1 MTYIHTGPHSGKNH
15 IGSHQP
21 RRGCNAAARLCATL
35 LCLIFLAA
43 LPGALRAAPTE
54 ALLSPPPVSIQKSM
68 VPPALSASSA
78 PLLPRLQYFIDQTG
92 TMDVEEV
99 ATPANASAF
108 QPLNMKTLPRAVG
121 IMWLRFTLA
130 PLPQGAKA
138 GTMLLDMGAS
148 VPDGPVLY
156 EPHVNPLTDSV
167 EWREIVPTQRDVL
180 LLPEATSEPLTCYI
194 RLDGVPGLWFE
205 PMLRTPQDAANNWG
219 SLAGTA
225 AILAMGVVMLLC
237 LLRGLSEKGQWRVWT
252 ALYVAAAL
260 AQAIMGMPGYGSGHI
275 TMLEAAA
282 VISPGVAL
290 MLLPHVGRHLLR
302 TKQRSRLLD
311 AQFVL
316 LSLPGAALALL
327 PLMPGFSWIIRYLAL
342 WPICTLIFVPS
353 AIGGAVMG
361 LGGARRFL
369 LGCLL
374 PPAFVVAGVLGV
386 DSGYAANLMASA
398 PLWGTALSALII
410 AGTGAPRDMAQNSAD
425 GKKQKGKK
433 KGKSLPGLEG
443 LGGPGMSDMAG
454 RGIGDADAALMMED
468 GAINLDQP
476 LDDPNLRLLPPSPTA
491 SSGNTWKRGAE
502 APLGTPSQSTL
513 SWGGDNSPEG
523 APAQTNAANRNTPS
537 AFTGADPCLWENALR
552 APLDRLMREGAALN
566 NCSLPPAV
574 RQYAENMLEAAT
586 DLAHA
591 VDNPGKSLD
600 HSAIGEPRGAFNLQ
614 HMVREAHD
622 AVSSTAENAG
632 IGLAWYMPPLLGHMY
647 EGQAQTLRETLCL
660 LLESAVR
667 ATTRGAVHLS
677 VRRVPES
684 ADPGH
689 LLFTVTDTGA
699 GIPPRSRST
708 LALTRAWELAGTN
721 NCYLNVECGPH
732 GTTISFTL
740 RLKPLEHE
748 AAAPEPREAHV
759 TIVADRAV
767 ERQDLAHMTAAQG
780 LQSTEARTM
789 REALELNKE
798 APALLLV
805 VHSPMDGPAET
816 DALDRFRN
824 QALDAGLPFFKALAI
839 TADDSRWDALAESGY
854 THALLEPIDRAAF
867 AVTLREVFEE
877 AGFSLPAPNTQDVQQ
892 APENADAQASA
903 ETTATAAETGDGQ
916 SHTEKAQGKAP
927 DTAEASLSE
936 LPDLFGASSPWT
948 PHDSSSMRLPDL
960 TALPQILGMTDQMR
974 ETTLPWP
981 EASNPATS
989 GSDSAMELHEDADAH
1004 LDTTEAAMVA
1014 DAGVLLPHMAPLP
1027 EQPEDPND
1035 PDMPDLSNLES
1046 LQLPLPGMPEN
1057 SAVGDVAESNEE
1069 LSADLSFESLAA
1081 SEATTDADADAS
1093 DAADM
1098 LDGADAT
1105 DTLGSPD
1112 SSGSPD
1118 STGSTDYS
1126 IDSDAPSE
1134 AAASAGLED
1143 GYSQNLIEDDMADAT
1158 AQAQAEPVEELAAE
1172 DTPEQTEQP
1181 QQEHAQGGSVL
1192 PEAESFVTPDGA
1204 LDTDTAH
1211 DASALDGSE
1220 QNVTAHETSDAL
1232 LDAADFIAAAGLEGP
1247 QWDTGSISTPE
1258 PATDATVAENAL
1270 SGPEQGMPHE
1280 GATQPSDIHVSD
1292 YQHDVSTPVE
1302 DQGSLGQPVP
1312 VQAEPVQPEP
1322 AQSEAIRPEQSQ
1334 QDPAQPHSEDTGE
1347 ETATEDVVAVE
1358 GEYLTQ
1364 SSDAA
1369 EIPAEARPEEFST
1382 AEADATNGQPTSDRT
1397 AENTAVLDAIS
1408 GVAAVPES
1416 RADETG
1422 SPAAS
1427 LAAAIS
1433 NSTAHAGQPVITIQ
1447 GKIGEAVLRPVN
1459 APAASFAPSAPQ
1471 ANASQPNTPHIG
1483 EGVQAEQAQ
1492 TQPEVRTA
1500 GTADTAQATSPE
1512 EYLDRNLP
1520 ESDAALHDSLQ
1531 GDEWVGE
1538 PMPIG
1543 TPPSTGARTASVT
1556 APATATASQTV
1567 KDAPG
1572 SRSYVS
1578 PSMSG
1583 SGEWVGEPMPMT
1595 KSASTES
1602 AERPAQA
1609 RSLATPKMQNA
1620 NLPGTGAAT
1629 SDTPAKPLRAIPWP
1643 GPNLSETEGKGAVA
1657 QAAAAAQQPVATA
1670 QKPRELPRTATG
1682 RLILKLLG
1690 NVAASESAPAPV
1702 TPPSAPAPAGL
1713 EKPSVASRTAATRQ
1727 GADSEPSFVD
1737 FIAGATPP
1745 PAGQGAAAQAPAQQ
1759 PLMRRQEETQAQPMP
1774 QAAAPAMAT
1783 PPVQEDKTLIQLV
1796 HRLDV
1801 AMEDAQRAYKGRSCH
1816 GVGEAAGRI
1825 ANDSDAFGFRVLARM
1840 ARCVE
1845 RAAKANDMNA
1855 LRDLLPELSVAV
1867 ERNRIALNPRHQG
1880 R

>member
-15 IGSHQP
+15 TEAHQL
-21 RRGCNAAARLCATL
+21 RRGCNAAARLSATL

-130 PLPQGAKA
+130 PLPQSAKA

-260 AQAIMGMPGYGSGHI
+260 AQAVMGMPGYGSGHI

-342 WPICTLIFVPS
+342 WPVCTLIFVPS

-425 GKKQKGKK
+425 DKKQKGKK

-491 SSGNTWKRGAE
+491 SNGNAWKRGAE
-502 APLGTPSQSTL
+502 APLGTASQSTL

-523 APAQTNAANRNTPS
+523 APAQTSAANRATPS

-600 HSAIGEPRGAFNLQ
+600 HSAIGEPRSAFNLQ

-622 AVSSTAENAG
+622 AVSTTAENAG

-708 LALTRAWELAGTN
+708 LALTRAWELAGSN

-767 ERQDLAHMTAAQG
+767 ERQDLAHLTAAQG

-854 THALLEPIDRAAF
+854 THALLEPVDRAAF

-877 AGFSLPAPNTQDVQQ
+877 AGFSLPSLNAQDVQQ
-892 APENADAQASA
+892 APETGDAQVDA
-903 ETTATAAETGDGQ
+903 ETAATAAETVDGH
-916 SHTEKAQGKAP
+916 SHTEEAQGKAP

-948 PHDSSSMRLPDL
+948 PHDASSMRLPDL

-981 EASNPATS
+981 EASDSATS

-1004 LDTTEAAMVA
+1004 LDATEATMVA

-1057 SAVGDVAESNEE
+1057 SAVDDIAESNEE

-1081 SEATTDADADAS
+1081 SEATTDADAS

-1105 DTLGSPD
+1105 DTLGAPD
-1112 SSGSPD
+1112 SQDSPY

-1126 IDSDAPSE
+1126 TNPDTSSE
-1134 AAASAGLED
+1134 DAASAGLED
-1143 GYSQNLIEDDMADAT
+1143 GDGQNLIEDDTTDAT
-1158 AQAQAEPVEELAAE
+1158 PQAHAEPVEELAAE
-1172 DTPEQTEQP
+1172 GMPEQP
-1181 QQEHAQGGSVL
+1181 KQEHAQGEFSSVL
-1192 PEAESFVTPDGA
+1192 PEAESFVTPDDA
-1204 LDTDTAH
+1204 LDADTAH
-1211 DASALDGSE
+1211 DISAHDGSE
-1220 QNVTAHETSDAL
+1220 QNTTSHEALDAS

-1247 QWDTGSISTPE
+1247 QWDTESISASE
-1258 PATDATVAENAL
+1258 SPADATAPENAL
-1270 SGPEQGMPHE
+1270 SGPEQALPHE
-1280 GATQPSDIHVSD
+1280 DATQQPSHFSEDQPD
-1292 YQHDVSTPVE
+1292 ASTPME
-1302 DQGSLGQPVP
+1302 DQDSLGQPVP
-1312 VQAEPVQPEP
+1312 VQAGP
-1322 AQSEAIRPEQSQ
+1322 AQSEATRPEQSQ
-1334 QDPAQPHSEDTGE
+1334 QEPTQQHSEDIDE
-1347 ETATEDVVAVE
+1347 EAATEDVVAVE
-1358 GEYLTQ
+1358 GEYLTE

-1369 EIPAEARPEEFST
+1369 EMPAEVRPEELST
-1382 AEADATNGQPTSDRT
+1382 VEADPTSGQPANDGTSEHSAFT
-1397 AENTAVLDAIS
+1397 DATS
-1408 GVAAVPES
+1408 GVDAAPES

-1459 APAASFAPSAPQ
+1459 APATSFAPSAPQ
-1471 ANASQPNTPHIG
+1471 SNTSHTG
-1483 EGVQAEQAQ
+1483 EDVKAEQPQA
-1492 TQPEVRTA
+1492 QPEVRVA
-1500 GTADTAQATSPE
+1500 GTAETAQATSPE
-1512 EYLDRNLP
+1512 EYLDRNFP
-1520 ESDAALHDSLQ
+1520 GSDAAQHDSLQ

-1543 TPPSTGARTASVT
+1543 TPPSTSVRTASVN
-1556 APATATASQTV
+1556 APATSTASQTS
-1567 KDAPG
+1567 KDRTE

-1595 KSASTES
+1595 KSASAGS

-1609 RSLATPKMQNA
+1609 RSLATPTAQNA
-1620 NLPGTGAAT
+1620 SLPGTDAAT
-1629 SDTPAKPLRAIPWP
+1629 SDAPAKPLRAIPWP
-1643 GPNLSETEGKGAVA
+1643 GPNLSETEGKGAATPTAVPA
-1657 QAAAAAQQPVATA
+1657 QEPVAAA

-1690 NVAASESAPAPV
+1690 NVAASESAPEPVAPS
-1702 TPPSAPAPAGL
+1702 SASAPAGL
-1713 EKPSVASRTAATRQ
+1713 EKPSGASRTAATRQ
-1727 GADSEPSFVD
+1727 GTDSEPSFVD

-1745 PAGQGAAAQAPAQQ
+1745 PAGQGAAPQAPEQQ
-1759 PLMRRQEETQAQPMP
+1759 PSMRRQEEAQAQPVP
-1774 QAAAPAMAT
+1774 QATAPVMAT
-1783 PPVQEDKTLIQLV
+1783 PPVQEDKTLIHLV
-1796 HRLDV
+1796 HRLDE

>member
-15 IGSHQP
+15 TEAHQP

-35 LCLIFLAA
+35 LCLFFLAA

-237 LLRGLSEKGQWRVWT
+237 LLRGLSEKGQWRIWT

-425 GKKQKGKK
+425 DKKQKGKK

-443 LGGPGMSDMAG
+443 LGGPGMSDMAA

-491 SSGNTWKRGAE
+491 SSGNAWKRGAE

-523 APAQTNAANRNTPS
+523 MPAQTSAANRTAPS
-537 AFTGADPCLWENALR
+537 AFSGADPCLWENALR

-600 HSAIGEPRGAFNLQ
+600 HSAIGEPRSAFNLQ

-622 AVSSTAENAG
+622 AVSTTAENAG

-667 ATTRGAVHLS
+667 ATTHGAVHLS

-767 ERQDLAHMTAAQG
+767 ERQDLAHLTAAQG

-854 THALLEPIDRAAF
+854 THALLEPVDRAAF

-877 AGFSLPAPNTQDVQQ
+877 AGFSLPSLNAQDVQE
-892 APENADAQASA
+892 APDSGDAQVDTETA
-903 ETTATAAETGDGQ
+903 ETVDGH
-916 SHTEKAQGKAP
+916 SHTEEAQGKAP

-948 PHDSSSMRLPDL
+948 PHDASSMRLPDL

-981 EASNPATS
+981 EASDSATS
-989 GSDSAMELHEDADAH
+989 GPDSAMEPHEDADAH
-1004 LDTTEAAMVA
+1004 LDATEATMVA

-1057 SAVGDVAESNEE
+1057 SAVGDVAENNEE

-1081 SEATTDADADAS
+1081 SEATTADADAS

-1105 DTLGSPD
+1105 DTLGSTD

-1118 STGSTDYS
+1118 PTGSTDNS
-1126 IDSDAPSE
+1126 IDSDASSE

-1143 GYSQNLIEDDMADAT
+1143 GDGQNLIEDDTTDAT
-1158 AQAQAEPVEELAAE
+1158 PQAHAEPVEELAAE
-1172 DTPEQTEQP
+1172 GTPKQTEQP
-1181 QQEHAQGGSVL
+1181 QQEHRQGEFNSVL
-1192 PEAESFVTPDGA
+1192 PGAESFVTPDSA
-1204 LDTDTAH
+1204 KDTDTAH
-1211 DASALDGSE
+1211 DASAPDGSE
-1220 QNVTAHETSDAL
+1220 QNATAHEASDASV
-1232 LDAADFIAAAGLEGP
+1232 DAADFIAAAGLEGP
-1247 QWDTGSISTPE
+1247 QWDTESISTPE
-1258 PATDATVAENAL
+1258 PPADATAPENTL
-1270 SGPEQGMPHE
+1270 SGPEQTIPQE
-1280 GATQPSDIHVSD
+1280 DATRQPSDIHFSD
-1292 YQHDVSTPVE
+1292 GQPDASTPVG
-1302 DQGSLGQPVP
+1302 DQDSLGQPVP
-1312 VQAEPVQPEP
+1312 VQTGP
-1322 AQSEAIRPEQSQ
+1322 AQSEPAQPEVIRPEQSQ
-1334 QDPAQPHSEDTGE
+1334 QEPAQPLGANIGE
-1347 ETATEDVVAVE
+1347 EAATEDVVAVE
-1358 GEYLTQ
+1358 GEYLTE

-1369 EIPAEARPEEFST
+1369 EMPAEAQPEELST
-1382 AEADATNGQPTSDRT
+1382 AEADPTNAQPANDGAAEHT
-1397 AENTAVLDAIS
+1397 AFTDAIS
-1408 GVAAVPES
+1408 GVDAAPES

-1471 ANASQPNTPHIG
+1471 PNTPHAG
-1483 EGVQAEQAQ
+1483 EDVKAEQPQA
-1492 TQPEVRTA
+1492 QPEVRAA
-1500 GTADTAQATSPE
+1500 GTAETAQAASPE
-1512 EYLDRNLP
+1512 EYPDRNLP
-1520 ESDAALHDSLQ
+1520 QPDAALHDSLR

-1543 TPPSTGARTASVT
+1543 TPSSTGARTASVS
-1556 APATATASQTV
+1556 APATASASQTA
-1567 KDAPG
+1567 KNAPE

-1595 KSASTES
+1595 KSASAES

-1609 RSLATPKMQNA
+1609 RSLATPKAQNA
-1620 NLPGTGAAT
+1620 SLPGTDAAT
-1629 SDTPAKPLRAIPWP
+1629 SDAPAKPLRAIPWP
-1643 GPNLSETEGKGAVA
+1643 GPNLSETEGKGAATPTAVPA
-1657 QAAAAAQQPVATA
+1657 QEPVATA

-1690 NVAASESAPAPV
+1690 NVAASESAPEPVAPS
-1702 TPPSAPAPAGL
+1702 SAPAPAGL
-1713 EKPSVASRTAATRQ
+1713 EKPSGAPRIASTRQ
-1727 GADSEPSFVD
+1727 GTDSEPSFVD

-1745 PAGQGAAAQAPAQQ
+1745 PAGQGAENHAPAEQ
-1759 PLMRRQEETQAQPMP
+1759 PSTRRQEEAQAQPVP
-1774 QAAAPAMAT
+1774 QATAPAMAT

-1801 AMEDAQRAYKGRSCH
+1801 AMEDAQRAYKGGSCH

>member
-15 IGSHQP
+15 NEARQP

-205 PMLRTPQDAANNWG
+205 PMLRTPQDAANNLG

-260 AQAIMGMPGYGSGHI
+260 AQAVMGMPGYGSGHI

-342 WPICTLIFVPS
+342 WPVCTLIFVPS

-425 GKKQKGKK
+425 DKKQKGKK

-443 LGGPGMSDMAG
+443 LGGPGVSDMAG

-491 SSGNTWKRGAE
+491 SSGNAWKRGAE

-513 SWGGDNSPEG
+513 SWGGDNSSEG
-523 APAQTNAANRNTPS
+523 TPAQTNAANRTAPS

-600 HSAIGEPRGAFNLQ
+600 HSAIGEPRSAFNLQ

-622 AVSSTAENAG
+622 AVSTTAENAG

-767 ERQDLAHMTAAQG
+767 ERQDLAHLTAAQG

-854 THALLEPIDRAAF
+854 THALLEPVDRAAF

-877 AGFSLPAPNTQDVQQ
+877 AGFSLPTLNAQDVQQ
-892 APENADAQASA
+892 APESADADAEAGATA
-903 ETTATAAETGDGQ
+903 ETADGHSHAEEAR
-916 SHTEKAQGKAP
+916 SNAP

-948 PHDSSSMRLPDL
+948 PHDASSMRLPDL

-981 EASNPATS
+981 EAS
-989 GSDSAMELHEDADAH
+989 DSAMEPHEDADGH
-1004 LDTTEAAMVA
+1004 LDATEATMVA

-1081 SEATTDADADAS
+1081 SEATTDADTDAS
-1093 DAADM
+1093 DGADM
-1098 LDGADAT
+1098 LDVADAT
-1105 DTLGSPD
+1105 DTLGSTN
-1112 SSGSPD
+1112 SSGS
-1118 STGSTDYS
+1118 TESTDNS
-1126 IDSDAPSE
+1126 IDSDASSE
-1134 AAASAGLED
+1134 ADASAGLED
-1143 GYSQNLIEDDMADAT
+1143 GDGQNLIEDDTTDA
-1158 AQAQAEPVEELAAE
+1158 APQAHAEPVEELAAE
-1172 DTPEQTEQP
+1172 GTPEHTEQP
-1181 QQEHAQGGSVL
+1181 QQEQEHTQGEFSSIL
-1192 PEAESFVTPDGA
+1192 PEAESFVAPDSA
-1204 LDTDTAH
+1204 QDADAAH
-1211 DASALDGSE
+1211 DTSAHEGSE
-1220 QNVTAHETSDAL
+1220 QNASSHEAPDTS

-1247 QWDTGSISTPE
+1247 QWDTESISTPVS
-1258 PATDATVAENAL
+1258 PADATAPENAL
-1270 SGPEQGMPHE
+1270 SGPEQAMPLE
-1280 GATQPSDIHVSD
+1280 DATQQPSDIHFSD
-1292 YQHDVSTPVE
+1292 DQPDASPPVE
-1302 DQGSLGQPVP
+1302 DQDSLGQPVP
-1312 VQAEPVQPEP
+1312 VQTGPT
-1322 AQSEAIRPEQSQ
+1322 QSEAIRPEQSQ
-1334 QDPAQPHSEDTGE
+1334 PEPAQQHSEDIGE
-1347 ETATEDVVAVE
+1347 ESATEAVVAVE
-1358 GEYLTQ
+1358 GEYLTE

-1369 EIPAEARPEEFST
+1369 EMPAEARPEELST
-1382 AEADATNGQPTSDRT
+1382 AEADPTSGQPANDGTSEH
-1397 AENTAVLDAIS
+1397 AAFADAIS
-1408 GVAAVPES
+1408 GVDAAPES

-1459 APAASFAPSAPQ
+1459 APAASFAPSAPH
-1471 ANASQPNTPHIG
+1471 TG
-1483 EGVQAEQAQ
+1483 EDIKAEQPQA
-1492 TQPEVRTA
+1492 QPEARVA
-1500 GTADTAQATSPE
+1500 GTAETAQATSPE
-1512 EYLDRNLP
+1512 EYLDRNFP
-1520 ESDAALHDSLQ
+1520 GADVALHDSLQ

-1543 TPPSTGARTASVT
+1543 TPPSTGARTASVN
-1556 APATATASQTV
+1556 APATATAPQAA
-1567 KDAPG
+1567 KDRPE

-1595 KSASTES
+1595 KSASAES

-1609 RSLATPKMQNA
+1609 RSLATPKAQNA
-1620 NLPGTGAAT
+1620 SLPGTDAAT
-1629 SDTPAKPLRAIPWP
+1629 SDAPAKPLRAIPWP
-1643 GPNLSETEGKGAVA
+1643 GPNLSETEGKGAATPTAVPA
-1657 QAAAAAQQPVATA
+1657 QEPVAAA

-1690 NVAASESAPAPV
+1690 NVAASESAPEPVAPSS
-1702 TPPSAPAPAGL
+1702 THAPAGL
-1713 EKPSVASRTAATRQ
+1713 EKPSGASRTAATRL
-1727 GADSEPSFVD
+1727 GTDSEPSFVD

-1745 PAGQGAAAQAPAQQ
+1745 PAGQGAATQAPAQQ
-1759 PLMRRQEETQAQPMP
+1759 PSMTRQEEAQAQPVP
-1774 QAAAPAMAT
+1774 QATVPAMAT

-1796 HRLDV
+1796 HRLDE